1 MCEGSE
7 SRLREGERQ
16 SSRMTEQE
24 LSATNFD
31 LLAIPVN
38 AANPIW
44 SHPTMNFTLSGRRVG
59 KCLAAPLVALLLLP
73 LLGNAQSAFPNR
85 VIKLIV
91 PVAPGGG
98 ADAVARMVTEKMSQ
112 SLGTPIIIEN
122 KAGASGSIAAMEVA
136 RAAPDGYTLMQCFV
150 ATHSTNP
157 AVLKINYDPIA
168 DFAPVG
174 MMAQTSNV
182 LVVGDKNKAKT
193 LQEFLAL
200 ARAKAGGMSFSS
212 AGSGSATHLIMEYL
226 ENQARVDLVH
236 VPYKGAAPAMQDL
249 LGGQVDA
256 MFPSLTTALPHIKSG
271 KLRALAVAS
280 NKRDP
285 VLPDVPTVAEQG
297 FAGFS
302 AIQWWGLCAPAKT
315 PGPVV
320 ARLNKALNDAL
331 ALPDIKARLHEMAAE
346 PTPLTPAQFET
357 FLKTEVAKW
366 TQLVRDTHLQIEQ

>member
-1 MCEGSE
+1 MKF
-7 SRLREGERQ
+7 
-16 SSRMTEQE
+16 SSRCRNVSSS
-24 LSATNFD
+24 L
-31 LLAIPVN
+31 
-38 AANPIW
+38 
-44 SHPTMNFTLSGRRVG
+44 
-59 KCLAAPLVALLLLP
+59 ALLLA
-73 LLGNAQSAFPNR
+73 LLVSPVLVEAQTAFPGK
-85 VIKLIV
+85 VIRLIV

-98 ADAVARMVTEKMSQ
+98 ADAVARMISEKMSL

-157 AVLKINYDPIA
+157 AVLKLKYDPIA
-168 DFAPVG
+168 DFSPVG

-182 LVVGDKNKAKT
+182 LVVGDKTRAGS
-193 LQEFLAL
+193 LQEFLSL
-200 ARAKAGGMSFSS
+200 ARLKPGAMSFSS

-226 ENQARVDLVH
+226 ENQAHVDLVH

-271 KLRALAVAS
+271 RLRALAVAS
-280 NKRDP
+280 GRRDP
-285 VLPDVPTVAEQG
+285 LLPGVPTVAEQG

-315 PGPVV
+315 PEAVV

-331 ALPDIKARLHEMAAE
+331 AMPGISARLHDMAAE
-346 PTPLTPAQFET
+346 PTPLTPQQFEN
-357 FLKTEVAKW
+357 FLKSEVDKW
-366 TQLVRDTHLQIEQ
+366 TRLVHDTHLKIEQ

>member
-1 MCEGSE
+1 
-7 SRLREGERQ
+7 
-16 SSRMTEQE
+16 
-24 LSATNFD
+24 
-31 LLAIPVN
+31 
-38 AANPIW
+38 
-44 SHPTMNFTLSGRRVG
+44 MNFSLSNRCAS
-59 KCLAAPLVALLLLP
+59 KYLAVPLVALLLP
-73 LLGNAQSAFPNR
+73 LSGNAQPAFPNK
-85 VIKLIV
+85 VIKVVV

-98 ADAVARMVTEKMSQ
+98 ADGVARMITEKMSM

-122 KAGASGSIAAMEVA
+122 KAGASGSIAALEVA

-157 AVLKINYDPIA
+157 AVLKLKYDPVA

-182 LVVGDKNKAKT
+182 LVVGERNKAKD
-193 LQEFLAL
+193 LQEFLAQ
-200 ARAKAGGMSFSS
+200 ARTKPGGMSFSS

-226 ENQARVDLVH
+226 ENQAKVDLLH
-236 VPYKGAAPAMQDL
+236 VPYKGAAPALQDL

-256 MFPSLTTALPHIKSG
+256 MFPSLTAALPHIKAG

-280 NKRDP
+280 AKRDP
-285 VLPDVPTVAEQG
+285 LLPDVATVAEQG

-315 PGPVV
+315 PEPVV

-331 ALPDIKARLHEMAAE
+331 ALSDVKARLHEMAAE
-346 PTPLTPAQFET
+346 PTPLTPLQFEA
-357 FLKTEVAKW
+357 FLKSEVAKW
-366 TQLVRDTHLQIEQ
+366 TQLVRDTNLQIEQ